1 MKRTKAVD
9 APRRTADPSDLA
21 TGFVSGTR
29 NEFHGRKRVKKYVR
43 HVKDAPGALS
53 RFPYLHDS
61 FCFDGKEC
69 TTEGLT
75 RAFEPQVS
83 EERIARLDAVVQQR
97 SFDLMPILEGVYD
110 IGNVLAVCRS
120 TEALG
125 IGSLGIISDAGL
137 AFKQSG
143 RTSGGAVKW
152 TELEQWRST
161 EEAIRE
167 VKARGYRVLTTVFEG
182 GHPLEHYD
190 WTVPTAVI
198 LGNERDGVSD
208 EAKRLADGG
217 VYISM
222 NGFTESLNVS
232 VASSMIMHHAVQDRT
247 RRLGSHGNLSE
258 REKETLRAVYLAR
271 LVPRYQKNGYLRQLL
286 ERAERDG
293 ETAALEEEEED
304 KEVEEDEEDEE
315 RCEETDDE
323 VFLLNALEVAKIV
336 KRPRKKKFGRPVK
349 DDHARIMTE
358 VETVRAEN

>member
-1 MKRTKAVD
+1 MVK
-9 APRRTADPSDLA
+9 
-21 TGFVSGTR
+21 TR
-29 NEFHGRKRVKKYVR
+29 Y
-43 HVKDAPGALS
+43 P
-53 RFPYLHDS
+53 
-61 FCFDGKEC
+61 
-69 TTEGLT
+69 
-75 RAFEPQVS
+75 RAFTS
-83 EERIARLDAVVQQR
+83 RIASSVDRHCSKLVHLTAPPEVRPDCLNASPASEMTPRDPMPSASV
-97 SFDLMPILEGVYD
+97 DL
-110 IGNVLAVCRS
+110 
-120 TEALG
+120 
-125 IGSLGIISDAGL
+125 
-137 AFKQSG
+137 
-143 RTSGGAVKW
+143 
-152 TELEQWRST
+152 
-161 EEAIRE
+161 
-167 VKARGYRVLTTVFEG
+167 
-182 GHPLEHYD
+182 H
-190 WTVPTAVI
+190 TAVI

-271 LVPRYQKNGYLRQLL
+271 LVPRYQKHGYLRQLL

-358 VETVRAEN
+358 VETVRAD

>member
-1 MKRTKAVD
+1 
-9 APRRTADPSDLA
+9 
-21 TGFVSGTR
+21 
-29 NEFHGRKRVKKYVR
+29 
-43 HVKDAPGALS
+43 
-53 RFPYLHDS
+53 
-61 FCFDGKEC
+61 
-69 TTEGLT
+69 
-75 RAFEPQVS
+75 
-83 EERIARLDAVVQQR
+83 
-97 SFDLMPILEGVYD
+97 
-110 IGNVLAVCRS
+110 VLAVCRS

-125 IGSLGIISDAGL
+125 IGSLGVISDAGL

-152 TELEQWRST
+152 TNLEQWRST
-161 EEAIRE
+161 EDAIRE

-190 WTVPTAVI
+190 WTVPTAVV

-271 LVPRYQKNGYLRQLL
+271 LVPRYQKHGYLRQLL
-286 ERAERDG
+286 ERAERDS

-304 KEVEEDEEDEE
+304 EDDEEE

-358 VETVRAEN
+358 VETVRADA